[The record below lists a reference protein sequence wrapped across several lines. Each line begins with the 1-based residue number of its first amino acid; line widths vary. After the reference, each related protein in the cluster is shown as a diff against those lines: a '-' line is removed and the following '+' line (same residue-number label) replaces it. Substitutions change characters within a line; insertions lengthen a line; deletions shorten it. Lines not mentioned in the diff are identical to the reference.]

1 MPQVG
6 NKKYPYTKEGM
17 KQAEEA
23 QAKQEDFNWDE
34 IKKSMG
40 EGEIKLMEKPLY
52 DGTPPQVDKIGTA
65 PPSTGKPTI
74 ATPMIATP
82 MTPDETSFYQER
94 LNDLGFEL
102 EVDGVYGTKTA
113 EADSLYNAYSLKNF
127 DDNYIQ
133 QINYAKKMGFPA
145 HLLEDGNE
153 ALYNKWEKGTWG
165 LSDEEYKTVYPDAK
179 SNAEILSEVQN
190 RLFNAIKKVK

>member
-1 MPQVG
+1 MPQDKV
-6 NKKYPYTKEGM
+6 KYGITD
-17 KQAEEA
+17 KQADEWLKNNPVDTKHGGYIRRDTIREMMMNSQSMKPIIVTPKEENA

-40 EGEIKLMEKPLY
+40 EGEVKLMEKPLY

-94 LNDLGFEL
+94 LNDLGF
-102 EVDGVYGTKTA
+102 
-113 EADSLYNAYSLKNF
+113 
-127 DDNYIQ
+127 
-133 QINYAKKMGFPA
+133 
-145 HLLEDGNE
+145 
-153 ALYNKWEKGTWG
+153 
-165 LSDEEYKTVYPDAK
+165 
-179 SNAEILSEVQN
+179 
-190 RLFNAIKKVK
+190 